1 MKKNIKRIITP
12 ALMALAFG
20 SVTVGGTFALFTDK
34 AETTITVESGKVDIN
49 STASNLK
56 AYSMDPADNKKEVTR
71 TDGTF
76 YNGGTY
82 ALANQTLTLERITPG
97 DRVEF
102 DLASE
107 NASNVA
113 IKYRFAIQTSG
124 DATLLG
130 GLVIRINDQVY
141 SSTYPQKWNFLA
153 ASAALPT
160 DKATMHVSVELPQER
175 GDEYQN
181 LSASLVFAFQAVQG
195 NAEIQ

>member
-49 STASNLK
+49 STASDLK
-56 AYSMDPADNKKEVTR
+56 AYSMDPADNTKEVTR

-82 ALANQTLTLERITPG
+82 ALVDQTLTLERITPG

-102 DLASE
+102 KLDSA

-113 IKYRFAIQTSG
+113 IKYRFAIQSSG
-124 DATLLG
+124 NATLLG
-130 GLVIRINDQVY
+130 GLVIKINDAVVANNYDQGW
-141 SSTYPQKWNFLA
+141 TLLA
-153 ASAALPT
+153 AGAALPEGQ
-160 DKATMHVSVELPQER
+160 ATMKVSVSLPRDR

-181 LSASLVFAFQAVQG
+181 LSASIVYAFQADQG

>member
-20 SVTVGGTFALFTDK
+20 SVTVGGTFALFTDR
-34 AETTITVESGKVDIN
+34 AETEITVQSGKVDIN
-49 STASNLK
+49 STASNLT
-56 AYSMDPADNKKEVTR
+56 AYSMDPADNTKEVTR

-82 ALANQTLTLERITPG
+82 TLANQTLTLERITPG
-97 DRVEF
+97 DRVQF

-113 IKYRFAIQTSG
+113 IKYRFAIQSSG
-124 DATLLG
+124 SEVLLG
-130 GLVIRINDQVY
+130 GLVIKINDEDY
-141 SSTYPQKWNFLA
+141 SPTYAQDWTFLA

-160 DKATMHVSVELPQER
+160 DKATMHVSVSLPKDR

-181 LSASLVFAFQAVQG
+181 LSASLVFAFQAIQG
-195 NAEIQ
+195 NAEVA

>member
-34 AETTITVESGKVDIN
+34 AETEITVQSGKVDVN
-49 STASNLK
+49 SVASNLT
-56 AYSMDPADNKKEVTR
+56 AYSMDPSDNTDEITR

-82 ALANQTLTLERITPG
+82 ALANQVLTLERVTPG
-97 DRVEF
+97 DRVQF

-113 IKYRFAIQTSG
+113 IKYRFVIQSSG
-124 DATLLG
+124 SDVLLG
-130 GLVIRINDQVY
+130 GLVIKINNAAY
-141 SSTYPQKWNFLA
+141 EPTYAQDWTFLA

-160 DKATMHVSVELPQER
+160 EQSTMHVSVELPKER
-175 GDEYQN
+175 GNEYQD

-195 NAEIQ
+195 NAEVE